1 MPRSTST
8 SADSGRANQ
17 ITAKRG
23 GRINER
29 QVRLFRKGVLSTA
42 LPIDP
47 PKAWNPIRWSFLSLI
62 IGVSL
67 LIVSPQSMFVSVC
80 LFLACFVL
88 SAIAIANRR
97 LASGV
102 TMMILLFTAP
112 AICVVVRNVTDGGKD
127 IEKGVIKL
135 EEQRNNRPTGG
146 HSQLFGL

>member
-8 SADSGRANQ
+8 SADFGRANQ
-17 ITAKRG
+17 INAKRG
-23 GRINER
+23 RSINER
-29 QVRLFRKGVLSTA
+29 QVRPFRKGVLPTA

-47 PKAWNPIRWSFLSLI
+47 PKAWNPIGWSFLSLI
-62 IGVSL
+62 IGVGL

-102 TMMILLFTAP
+102 TMMILLFTVP
-112 AICVVVRNVTDGGKD
+112 AICVVARNLTNGGKD

-135 EEQRNNRPTGG
+135 EEQRSNRAIK
-146 HSQLFGL
+146 